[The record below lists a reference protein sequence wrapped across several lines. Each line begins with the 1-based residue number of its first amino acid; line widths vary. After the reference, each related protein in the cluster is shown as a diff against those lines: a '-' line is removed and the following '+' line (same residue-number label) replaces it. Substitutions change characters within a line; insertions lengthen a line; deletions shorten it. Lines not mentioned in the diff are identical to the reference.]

1 MWLPPHTVCLRSQTV
16 CRRSFVAALLKFT
29 GANAN
34 VSPFSHSAG
43 LRAQT
48 CKALQ
53 YRKHGDPSQVVK
65 LEDVELPPIGAKDVL
80 VKLLAAPIN
89 PSDINM
95 IQGTY
100 AILPDLPAV
109 GGNEGVAQV
118 VEVGGQ
124 VKSLKTGDWVIPKDA
139 GLGTWRTEAVLA
151 EDDVISLPND
161 IPLLSAATLGV
172 NPCTAFRMLSDFE
185 DLKPGDS
192 VIQNAANSGVGQA
205 VIQIAAARGINT
217 INVVRD
223 RPEFTQLS
231 DRLKAIGA
239 THVIK
244 EEALRRPEIKELFK
258 TCPRPKLAL
267 NGVGGK
273 SATELLRHLQVR
285 GSMVTYG
292 GMAKQPVTVPVSAL
306 IFKDVKVRG
315 FWVTQWK
322 KEHSNDGRAFRAML
336 DELCC
341 LIKQGKLTAP
351 VCTEVGLQDYS
362 KALDAAMQP
371 FTSAKQVLIM

>member
-1 MWLPPHTVCLRSQTV
+1 MLPINTVCFRSQTSF
-16 CRRSFVAALLKFT
+16 RSHFAALFQLSRLRDK
-29 GANAN
+29 AN
-34 VSPFSHSAG
+34 VAHFSHSAG
-43 LRAQT
+43 LSAQT
-48 CKALQ
+48 CRALQ
-53 YRKHGDPSQVVK
+53 YKKHGDPSQVVQ
-65 LEDVELPPIGAKDVL
+65 LDDVDLHPMGAKDVL
-80 VKLLAAPIN
+80 VKILAAPIN

-100 AILPDLPAV
+100 AILPDLPAT

-118 VEVGGQ
+118 IEVGSQ
-124 VKSLKTGDWVIPKDA
+124 VTSLKTGDWVIPKDA
-139 GLGTWRTEAVLA
+139 GLGTWRTAAVLS

-161 IPLLSAATLGV
+161 IPLLAAATLGV
-172 NPCTAFRMLSDFE
+172 NPCTAYRMLCDFE

-205 VIQIAAARGINT
+205 VIQIAAARGLNT

-231 DRLKAIGA
+231 DRLKVIGA

-244 EEALRRPEIKELFK
+244 EETLRRPEMKELFK
-258 TCPRPKLAL
+258 TCPKPKLAL

-273 SATELLRHLQVR
+273 SATELLRHLQVG

-322 KEHSNDGRAFRAML
+322 RDHSHDGSAFRDML
-336 DELCC
+336 DELCS
-341 LIKQGKLTAP
+341 LIRQKKLTAP
-351 VCTEVGLQDYS
+351 VCTEVNLQEYRR
-362 KALDAAMQP
+362 ALDAAMQP
-371 FTSAKQVLIM
+371 YTSAKQVLIM